1 MPVLRKYSTDVLSIF
16 ANLDPNNNSDPTL
29 RYTVEKIVMKKVEKS
44 LKHWYSTGTGKTL
57 FVLRFLNGSLRVSF
71 LNLRFF
77 SRIWPYINEAY

>member
-1 MPVLRKYSTDVLSIF
+1 MFCPFLRIWIQ
-16 ANLDPNNNSDPTL
+16 NNNSDPTL

-71 LNLRFF
+71 LNLRFLNVMKKKVLYLMF
-77 SRIWPYINEAY
+77 AGFCA